1 MTTPHYVST
10 SYGQTRLWIDG
21 EGPTLVVLAG
31 LTRAARVELRD
42 LREALGSWRIVAVEP
57 PGVAGSARVSA
68 RSVDDCAAAVAEALA
83 FLDGERYALVA
94 CDLSCALIP
103 AVLELL
109 EPVTSVLVGA
119 QAALGWVDTQTMP
132 PSLRPREDGSHL
144 NALWS
149 FLRDRS
155 LLRPDVPT
163 LPLTGGAPLA
173 GVAELSASFLDA
185 VTAPEKF
192 ADIWRLDSDAL
203 AGALEAIADLP
214 RVAMISKVP
223 GALGEPPTASAAMPP
238 PAAAAPGTEVWYD
251 YIETSAG
258 RAHLR
263 RAGSAGPP
271 VLVLATGGGSS
282 AQFAPV
288 LSGLAQTRTAVAI
301 DYFGNGLSDALDRV
315 PTVATLAAEAF
326 AVADALGWDTFQVW
340 GSHTG
345 ACVALEM
352 TIMAPERITKGVF
365 EAPVMVTPEFRD
377 DVLANYFPDFAPDKF
392 GLHLQHVWNWRRDM
406 FFYWPWYRVEQA
418 SARAIGIPTAED
430 LHLYCVGILESG
442 TTYDGAYRAGFS
454 YDTWSRLPE
463 LRRPAILTAGP
474 HDMLANA
481 LEDAAALVPDALL
494 QIVPTP
500 TTVWWPDPEP
510 AAAEQTLQ
518 IYRDFLE

>member
-10 SYGQTRLWIDG
+10 SYGQIRLWIDG

-42 LREALGSWRIVAVEP
+42 LREALGSWRILAVEP

-109 EPVTSVLVGA
+109 KPVTTVLVGA

-163 LPLTGGAPLA
+163 LPLTGGAPLP

-185 VTAPEKF
+185 VTAPETF
-192 ADIWRLDSDAL
+192 ADIWQLNSQAL

-214 RVAMISKVP
+214 RVALISEVP
-223 GALGEPPTASAAMPP
+223 DALGEPPTASAAMPP
-238 PAAAAPGTEVWYD
+238 STAVPGTEVWYD

-315 PTVATLAAEAF
+315 PTVATLAEEAF
-326 AVADALGWDTFQVW
+326 TVADALG
-340 GSHTG
+340 
-345 ACVALEM
+345 
-352 TIMAPERITKGVF
+352 
-365 EAPVMVTPEFRD
+365 
-377 DVLANYFPDFAPDKF
+377 
-392 GLHLQHVWNWRRDM
+392 
-406 FFYWPWYRVEQA
+406 
-418 SARAIGIPTAED
+418 
-430 LHLYCVGILESG
+430 
-442 TTYDGAYRAGFS
+442 
-454 YDTWSRLPE
+454 
-463 LRRPAILTAGP
+463 
-474 HDMLANA
+474 
-481 LEDAAALVPDALL
+481 
-494 QIVPTP
+494 
-500 TTVWWPDPEP
+500 
-510 AAAEQTLQ
+510 
-518 IYRDFLE
+518 